1 MQCFLN
7 FTTICFDQQSQAK
20 LSSFVIWAIS
30 SALQADSAEMLQIRE
45 SYCCTVIPE
54 GEQSEN
60 CLTFK
65 LLRWLTAS
73 VILGELVRKPNYL
86 EPNLRSCVKN
96 LQSLLGHGENAC
108 RGISQSRF
116 GCEEFLASTIIY
128 LQQLVGADYKVLPS
142 VLSAVTFLL
151 WDSSIFAGM
160 LFKSTWLI
168 YLCYCQIISIW
179 LLGWLWC
186 SIGLMSCFGYKL

>member
-1 MQCFLN
+1 MFSKFHN
-7 FTTICFDQQSQAK
+7 KICFDQQNRER

-30 SALQADSAEMLQIRE
+30 SALQADAAEKLQTRE
-45 SYCCTVIPE
+45 SYCRTVIQE
-54 GEQSEN
+54 KEQYEH

-73 VILGELVRKPNYL
+73 VILGDLARKPNYL
-86 EPNLRSCVKN
+86 EPNMRSGVKN
-96 LQSLLGHGENAC
+96 LLSLLGHRENAC

-128 LQQLVGADYKVLPS
+128 LQQLVGIDYKVLPS

-160 LFKSTWLI
+160 LLK
-168 YLCYCQIISIW
+168 
-179 LLGWLWC
+179 
-186 SIGLMSCFGYKL
+186 